1 MCGDVFN
8 INAVNRFAPR
18 KYAVKCG
25 ICKECRTIE
34 QNSWSFR
41 LRCEL
46 EDCHNKGWQIGF
58 VTLTYDDEHLPH
70 IPDELADLS
79 KTSFEAL
86 GPCCF
91 NKSQVRDFIIRV
103 RKSLYDQFDVG
114 KGDNKDNIR
123 YLVASEFGKS
133 TKRPHY
139 HAVFSFPPYVPAE
152 DMYNIIRS
160 KWEFGFVFPK
170 VLNGGI
176 DSHGYVHQPFLVTN
190 NPYGCCKYIAKY
202 ISKDLDFY
210 YSLSDFYPLEN
221 VDLSNYM
228 PFHIQSKGLGYDRF
242 KHCTD
247 SQKLDYILKGYS
259 FIGDDKLVPIP
270 LYIRRKFFFSPHYIV
285 NREIYRCGSR
295 VDVSDDVLSEL
306 SDDELKMRG
315 YSVNYTR
322 LVRRKATQFFKNN
335 FELIYQRQ
343 LDVYS
348 KLFSNV
354 LDKDFLVKRGLSEEN
369 ASSFTN
375 FLNNDSGYEFSAKDL
390 ARLYLTYHGLPIT
403 KCFDV
408 SPSYQWF
415 LRYDSDDEYD
425 TTGFKL
431 IDSDLFDFVQNI
443 LPLVVNLC
451 VCTKVDYTFEDKLT
465 AAVFDFWKSAV

>member
-8 INAVNRFAPR
+8 VNAVNRFAPS

-25 ICKECRTIE
+25 ICKECRAIE

-58 VTLTYDDEHLPH
+58 VTLTYDEDHLPH
-70 IPDELADLS
+70 IPVEFADVSRTSPDNLS
-79 KTSFEAL
+79 P
-86 GPCCF
+86 PCF
-91 NKSQVRDFIIRV
+91 SKSQVRDFIIRV
-103 RKSLYDQFDVG
+103 RKSLYDQFNVG
-114 KGDNKDNIR
+114 KGNNKDNIR
-123 YLVASEFGKS
+123 YLVASEYGKS

-139 HAVFSFPPYVPAE
+139 HAVFAFPPYVSP
-152 DMYNIIRS
+152 DQMFKIICS
-160 KWEFGFVFPK
+160 KWSFGYVFPK
-170 VLNGGI
+170 DINGGI

-210 YSLSDFYPLEN
+210 YSLSDYYPFEGA
-221 VDLSNYM
+221 DLSDYM
-228 PFHIQSKGLGYDRF
+228 PFHIQSKGLGFDRF
-242 KHCTD
+242 KSCSD

-259 FIGDDKLVPIP
+259 FVGDDKLVPIP
-270 LYIRRKFFFSPHYIV
+270 LYIKRKFFFSPEYIV
-285 NREIYRCGSR
+285 KREVYRSGSR
-295 VDVSDDVLSEL
+295 VDVSDDVLSDL

-315 YSVNYTR
+315 YTINYTR
-322 LVRRKATQFFKNN
+322 LVRRKATQFFKDN

-343 LDVYS
+343 LDVYT

-354 LDKDFLVKRGLSEEN
+354 LDKDFLVRRGLSDVN
-369 ASSFTN
+369 ARDFVDFLSNDSSF
-375 FLNNDSGYEFSAKDL
+375 DFSPKDL
-390 ARLYLTYHGLPIT
+390 AQLYLTYHGLPIT
-403 KCFDV
+403 KCFSV

-415 LRYDSDDEYD
+415 LRYDLHGEYD
-425 TTGFKL
+425 TTGFKI

-465 AAVFDFWKSAV
+465 AAIFDFWKSAV